1 MCVVVRDRSISGQS
15 LDRAAEFLFTLS
27 QPTLG
32 KEPREEFL
40 RKVLRI
46 MRAMST
52 VPDVGIQRRP
62 VVPAESLQ

>member
-1 MCVVVRDRSISGQS
+1 MRVVVRDRSISGQS
-15 LDRAAEFLFTLS
+15 LDRAAEFLPRRS

-52 VPDVGIQRRP
+52 VSDVGIQRRP
-62 VVPAESLQ
+62 VLPAESLQ